1 MKTNP
6 ALFTAGLALLL
17 TACAQ
22 QNAQQGNSQAD
33 EIKQLNAKLAEKEM
47 AVKLSAQR
55 TTELE
60 KQYTDM
66 YFQLDSLT
74 VDSFKAKIARGD
86 TFYAYI
92 GRPSCSD
99 CSAFEPIFKRYIKAH
114 KLSGKLYFVNVH
126 FLQQDKAAWAAF
138 KQQYGL
144 LGTPVLAKYSGG
156 KQINKLDKEEKGE
169 MSPQDIEAWL
179 KLNKL

>member
-1 MKTNP
+1 MKTKP
-6 ALFTAGLALLL
+6 ALFAAGLALLL

-22 QNAQQGNSQAD
+22 QNAQQGNNQTD
-33 EIKQLNAKLAEKEM
+33 EIKQLHAQLAEKEM

-74 VDSFKAKIARGD
+74 VDSFKAKVAKGD

-92 GRPSCSD
+92 GRPSCGD
-99 CSAFEPIFKRYIKAH
+99 CSAFEPIFKRYIKEH
-114 KLSGKLYFVNVH
+114 RLGGKLYFVNVH
-126 FLQQDKAAWAAF
+126 LLQQDKAAWAAF

-144 LGTPVLAKYSGG
+144 QGTPVLAKYSGG
-156 KQINKLDKEEKGE
+156 KQINKLDKEEKGG

-179 KLNKL
+179 RLNKL

>member
-1 MKTNP
+1 MKKSAFCATAF
-6 ALFTAGLALLL
+6 ALFL

-22 QNAQQGNSQAD
+22 PNKSQ
-33 EIKQLNAKLAEKEM
+33 IQQLNAQLAEKDL
-47 AVKLSAQR
+47 AIKLSAQHSA
-55 TTELE
+55 ELE

-66 YFQLDSLT
+66 YFLLDSLT
-74 VDSFKAKIARGD
+74 AESFKAKVARGD

-99 CSAFEPIFKRYIKAH
+99 CSAFEPIFKRYIKEH
-114 KLSGKLYFVNVH
+114 RLGGKLYFVNVH

-144 LGTPVLAKYSGG
+144 QGTPVLAKYSGG
-156 KQINKLDKEEKGE
+156 KQINKLDKEEKGG

-179 KLNKL
+179 RLNKL

>member
-1 MKTNP
+1 MKTKP
-6 ALFTAGLALLL
+6 ALFAAGLALLL

-66 YFQLDSLT
+66 YFELDSLT
-74 VDSFKAKIARGD
+74 VESFKAKVARGD

-99 CSAFEPIFKRYIKAH
+99 CSAFEP
-114 KLSGKLYFVNVH
+114 
-126 FLQQDKAAWAAF
+126 

>member
-1 MKTNP
+1 MKKSAFCATV
-6 ALFTAGLALLL
+6 FALLL

-22 QNAQQGNSQAD
+22 SNKSQ
-33 EIKQLNAKLAEKEM
+33 IQQLNAQLAEKDL
-47 AVKLSAQR
+47 AIKLSAQHSA
-55 TTELE
+55 ELE

-66 YFQLDSLT
+66 YFLLDSLT
-74 VDSFKAKIARGD
+74 VESFKAKVARGD

-99 CSAFEPIFKRYIKAH
+99 CSAFEPIFKRYIQKH
-114 KLSGKLYFVNVH
+114 RLGGKLYFVNVH
-126 FLQQDKAAWAAF
+126 FLQQDKPAWTAF

-156 KQINKLDKEEKGE
+156 KQINKLDKEDKGE
-169 MSPQDIEAWL
+169 MSPKDIEAWL
-179 KLNKL
+179 KLNNL

>member
-1 MKTNP
+1 MKKSAFCATAF
-6 ALFTAGLALLL
+6 ALFL

-22 QNAQQGNSQAD
+22 PNKSQ
-33 EIKQLNAKLAEKEM
+33 IQQLNAQLAEKDL
-47 AVKLSAQR
+47 AIKLSAQHSA
-55 TTELE
+55 ELE

-66 YFQLDSLT
+66 YFLLDSLT
-74 VDSFKAKIARGD
+74 VESFKAKVARGD

-99 CSAFEPIFKRYIKAH
+99 CSAFEPIFKRYIKEH
-114 KLSGKLYFVNVH
+114 RLGGKLYFVNVH

-156 KQINKLDKEEKGE
+156 KQINKLDKEEKGG

-179 KLNKL
+179 RLNKL

>member
-1 MKTNP
+1 MKTKP

-66 YFQLDSLT
+66 YFELDSLT
-74 VDSFKAKIARGD
+74 VDSFKAKVARGD

-99 CSAFEPIFKRYIKAH
+99 CSAFEPIREHRLNGKPCISCSRTKPRGRRLSSNMVCWARLCWQNTAAASKSTSWTRKKKARCRRRILKR
-114 KLSGKLYFVNVH
+114 G
-126 FLQQDKAAWAAF
+126 
-138 KQQYGL
+138 
-144 LGTPVLAKYSGG
+144 
-156 KQINKLDKEEKGE
+156 
-169 MSPQDIEAWL
+169 
-179 KLNKL
+179 

>member
-1 MKTNP
+1 MKTKP
-6 ALFTAGLALLL
+6 ALFAAGLALLL

-66 YFQLDSLT
+66 YFELDSLT
-74 VDSFKAKIARGD
+74 VDSFKAKVARGD

-92 GRPSCSD
+92 GRPSCSRTKPRGRRLNSNMA
-99 CSAFEPIFKRYIKAH
+99 CWARPCWQNTAAASKSTSWTRKKKARCRRRILKR
-114 KLSGKLYFVNVH
+114 G
-126 FLQQDKAAWAAF
+126 
-138 KQQYGL
+138 
-144 LGTPVLAKYSGG
+144 
-156 KQINKLDKEEKGE
+156 
-169 MSPQDIEAWL
+169 
-179 KLNKL
+179 

>member
-1 MKTNP
+1 M
-6 ALFTAGLALLL
+6 
-17 TACAQ
+17 
-22 QNAQQGNSQAD
+22 
-33 EIKQLNAKLAEKEM
+33 E
-47 AVKLSAQR
+47 
-55 TTELE
+55 
-60 KQYTDM
+60 
-66 YFQLDSLT
+66 
-74 VDSFKAKIARGD
+74 SFKAKVARGD